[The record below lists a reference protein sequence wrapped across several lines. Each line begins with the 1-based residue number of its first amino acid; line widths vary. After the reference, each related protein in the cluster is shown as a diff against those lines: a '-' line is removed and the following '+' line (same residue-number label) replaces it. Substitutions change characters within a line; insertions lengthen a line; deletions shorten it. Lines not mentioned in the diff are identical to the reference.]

1 MKKIFFLST
10 IFIGISAADQD
21 SKAEKASWAE
31 IARAAS
37 YSPLTLKPHSATRPM
52 SPAEAIAKLSFDD
65 TRISVSPASPRRV
78 YARRGS
84 GELITVTFLSGEQ
97 KSMRINAY
105 TKLSEFY
112 ITCAVPENAILK
124 SVGEASSR
132 TINDDADFQRAVAS
146 KKTLC
151 WQIETD
157 AF

>member
-1 MKKIFFLST
+1 MKKIFFLSA
-10 IFIGISAADQD
+10 IFIGVSAADQD
-21 SKAEKASWAE
+21 TKSEKATWAE

-52 SPAEAIAKLSFDD
+52 SPAEAMRRLSFDD
-65 TRISVSPASPRRV
+65 KISISPVSPRRV
-78 YARRGS
+78 AVRRGS

-97 KSMRINAY
+97 KSMRVDAH
-105 TKLSEFY
+105 TKLTEFY
-112 ITCAVPENAILK
+112 ITCAAPENAILK

-146 KKTLC
+146 KRSLC